1 MGGGWKDY
9 IGFWVEWENLSPGW
23 LGWLVGWLWPPF
35 WPPHPPWPPLGD
47 CYNQL
52 DPKIALCY
60 SVKNNEILIITTNV
74 LHVFLLNTFP
84 LSICGSANPFD
95 TGVLARLGVKIEI
108 TQGFFPILYTVGVY
122 FQCSKAF

>member
-1 MGGGWKDY
+1 MSFCY
-9 IGFWVEWENLSPGW
+9 V
-23 LGWLVGWLWPPF
+23 PF
-35 WPPHPPWPPLGD
+35 RVVHPVPS
-47 CYNQL
+47 
-52 DPKIALCY
+52 KI
-60 SVKNNEILIITTNV
+60 VILIITTNV